1 MLKNIKFLILEGG
14 FNEEHEISLSTA
26 KQVKKSFNELGLN
39 YKSLIVNPNS
49 FETDIMFFDN
59 SYICFNALHGQY
71 GEDGQIQ
78 KILDDLSF
86 KYTHSNANTSYN
98 CFNKD
103 ITKKLL
109 NDEINNFPFSLKIN
123 IEQINKKELSQFL
136 KEIGQFVIKP
146 VSSGSS
152 FGVVIIKN
160 QNDIYKLIKNLKNKI
175 NFFDNHDF
183 FLVEKYIIGKELTVG
198 VIEKNS
204 KSIPLEVTEIEFK
217 NNFYDYN
224 SKYKKGLSKHI
235 IPAQIPNE
243 IYEQSKNI
251 SKIVH
256 DKMKCK
262 SLSRSD
268 FIYDGK
274 KLFFLEINSQPGL
287 TPISLL
293 PEQLKYNNITFND
306 LINNIINSVL

>member
-1 MLKNIKFLILEGG
+1 MLENKKFLILEGG

-26 KQVKKSFNELGLN
+26 KQIKKSFNELGLK

-49 FETDIMFFDN
+49 FEKDIMVFDN
-59 SYICFNALHGQY
+59 SYICFNALHGQF

-78 KILDDLSF
+78 KILDNLSF
-86 KYTHSNANTSYN
+86 KYTHSNAKASYN

-103 ITKKLL
+103 ITKTLI
-109 NDEINNFPFSLKIN
+109 NTEIINFPFSLKIN
-123 IEQINKKELSQFL
+123 IERINKKELSQFL

-152 FGVVIIKN
+152 FGIVIIKD
-160 QNDIYKLIKNLKNKI
+160 QNDIYKLIKSLEYKI

-183 FLVEKYIIGKELTVG
+183 FLVEKYIVGKELTVG

-204 KSIPLEVTEIEFK
+204 RSIPLEVTEIQFK
-217 NNFYDYN
+217 NTFYDYN
-224 SKYKKGLSKHI
+224 SKYKTGLSKHI
-235 IPAQIPNE
+235 IPAEIPKE
-243 IYEQSKNI
+243 IYEESKNV

-262 SLSRSD
+262 SISRSD
-268 FIYDGK
+268 FIYDGN

-293 PEQLKYNNITFND
+293 PEQLKYKNITFNE
-306 LINNIINSVL
+306 LINDIINSVL

>member
-1 MLKNIKFLILEGG
+1 MFKNKKILVLEGG

-26 KQVKKSFNELGLN
+26 KQIKKSFKELGLN

-49 FETDIMFFDN
+49 FENDIMDFDN

-78 KILDDLSF
+78 TILDNLSF
-86 KYTHSNANTSYN
+86 KYTHSNAETSYN

-103 ITKKLL
+103 IAKKLIS
-109 NDEINNFPFSLKIN
+109 NEIVNFPFSLQIN
-123 IEQINKKELSQFL
+123 IDQINEKDLSQFL

-152 FGVVIIKN
+152 FGIVIIKDK
-160 QNDIYKLIKNLKNKI
+160 NDIHMLIKSLKNKM
-175 NFFDNHDF
+175 NLFDNHNI
-183 FLVEKYIIGKELTVG
+183 FLVEKFILGKELTVG
-198 VIEKNS
+198 VIEENFQS
-204 KSIPLEVTEIEFK
+204 KPLEVTEIQFK
-217 NNFYDYN
+217 NNFYDYK
-224 SKYKKGLSKHI
+224 SKYKTGLSKHI
-235 IPAQIPNE
+235 IPAEIPKE
-243 IYEQSKNI
+243 VYEECKNI

-262 SLSRSD
+262 SISRSD
-268 FIYDGK
+268 FIYSGK

-287 TPISLL
+287 TPVSLL
-293 PEQLKYNNITFND
+293 PEQLKYKNIAFNE
-306 LINNIINSVL
+306 LVYNIINSIL

>member
-1 MLKNIKFLILEGG
+1 MLESKKFLILEGG

-26 KQVKKSFNELGLN
+26 KQIKKSFNELGLN
-39 YKSLIVNPNS
+39 YKSLLVNPDS
-49 FETDIMFFDN
+49 FQKDIMVFDN
-59 SYICFNALHGQY
+59 SYICFNALHGRY

-78 KILDDLSF
+78 KILDHLSF
-86 KYTHSNANTSYN
+86 KYTHSNAKTSYN

-103 ITKKLL
+103 ITKIL
-109 NDEINNFPFSLKIN
+109 INNESINFPFSFKIN
-123 IEQINKKELSQFL
+123 LEQINKKELFQFL

-152 FGVVIIKN
+152 FGIVIIKEI
-160 QNDIYKLIKNLKNKI
+160 NDIYKLIKSIKDKI
-175 NFFDNHDF
+175 NFFDNHDY
-183 FLVEKYIIGKELTVG
+183 FLIEKYIIGKELTVG
-198 VIEKNS
+198 VMEKNF
-204 KSIPLEVTEIEFK
+204 KSIPLEVTEIQFK
-217 NNFYDYN
+217 NTFYDYN
-224 SKYKKGLSKHI
+224 SKYKAGLSKNI
-235 IPAQIPNE
+235 IPAEIPKE
-243 IYEQSKNI
+243 IYEECMNI

-262 SLSRSD
+262 SISRSD

-293 PEQLKYNNITFND
+293 PEQLKYKNITFND
-306 LINNIINSVL
+306 LINNIVNSIL

>member
-1 MLKNIKFLILEGG
+1 MLENKKFLILEGG

-26 KQVKKSFNELGLN
+26 KQIKKSFNELGLN
-39 YKSLIVNPNS
+39 YKSLLVNPDS
-49 FETDIMFFDN
+49 FQKDIMVFDN
-59 SYICFNALHGQY
+59 SYICFNALHGRY

-78 KILDDLSF
+78 KILDHLSF
-86 KYTHSNANTSYN
+86 KYTHSNAKTSYN

-103 ITKKLL
+103 ITKIL
-109 NDEINNFPFSLKIN
+109 INNESINFPFSFKIN
-123 IEQINKKELSQFL
+123 LEQINKKELFQFL

-152 FGVVIIKN
+152 FGIVIIKEI
-160 QNDIYKLIKNLKNKI
+160 NDIYKLIKSIKDKI
-175 NFFDNHDF
+175 NFFDNHDY
-183 FLVEKYIIGKELTVG
+183 FLIEKYIIGKELTVG
-198 VIEKNS
+198 VMEKNF
-204 KSIPLEVTEIEFK
+204 KSIPLEVTEIQFK
-217 NNFYDYN
+217 NTFYDYN
-224 SKYKKGLSKHI
+224 SKYKAGLSKHI
-235 IPAQIPNE
+235 IPAEIPKE
-243 IYEQSKNI
+243 IYEECMNI

-262 SLSRSD
+262 SISRSD

-293 PEQLKYNNITFND
+293 PEQLKYKNITFNE
-306 LINNIINSVL
+306 LINNIVNSIL